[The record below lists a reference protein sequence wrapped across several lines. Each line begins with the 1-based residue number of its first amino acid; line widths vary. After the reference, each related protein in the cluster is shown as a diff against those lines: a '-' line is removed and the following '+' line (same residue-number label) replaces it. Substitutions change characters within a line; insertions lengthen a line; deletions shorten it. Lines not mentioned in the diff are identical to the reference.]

1 MGMDGGGGGKLP
13 YSYAGV
19 GHGDGKLVKS
29 FSRVEPRKFGMGLV
43 AGFLLVTCAYFSTA
57 KFDAIHIAMMS
68 PISKDAAGIGSLVS
82 GAADTSNSKQELDL
96 GVQDRN
102 ALSKEGSKAE
112 VLEKD
117 DGNTSPSGTDSGRNA
132 PLEETFVGDSGDGGG
147 VGASSAAANPA
158 AVGGGRDEV
167 PAKDDDATTAAVLP
181 PVSSEEAGN
190 STQESGVLED
200 EELQVQDEIAKPSS
214 KKSNGSAAAVP
225 TSSGNGS
232 SASVVHSDPA
242 VLPAPV
248 QQIPPTTKEVKAVA
262 DQQIPAVPEVKQ
274 ADSATPAREWKP
286 LCDLTSNRRIDWCE
300 LDGDV
305 RVLGANASVTLVA
318 PPGADERTFREES
331 WRIKPY
337 PRKADPNAMHKIR
350 VLTVQ
355 SVSSSEPPAAP
366 ACTERHEVPA
376 LVFSDRGYS
385 GNYFHAYTD
394 VILPLF
400 LTARQYA
407 GEVMLLVTDFQ
418 MWWIGKYLPVFKSIS
433 NYEPV
438 DLDND
443 PRVRCFRHVQ
453 VGLTNHDDFSIDPRR
468 APNGYSMLDFT
479 KFMRTTYGLPR
490 DVAWP
495 AVTAGAA
502 TNATASSSKPRL
514 LLIAR
519 ARTRRFV
526 NTEEIVRGAEK
537 VGFEVVVSEGEHEV
551 APFAEL
557 ANTCDAIMGVH
568 GAGLTNMVFLPT
580 GGVVIQVVPLGGLE
594 FVASYFRGPSRDMG
608 HRYLEY
614 RITPEESTL
623 IDQFPRDHVIFTD
636 PEGVKSKGWDSLK
649 GAYLDKQDVRL
660 NMKRF
665 RPTLKKAISHL
676 RKAKAN

>member
-13 YSYAGV
+13 YSYAGA
-19 GHGDGKLVKS
+19 GHSDGKLVKS

-57 KFDAIHIAMMS
+57 KFDAIHIAMIS

-82 GAADTSNSKQELDL
+82 GAADTSNSKQQFDL

-117 DGNTSPSGTDSGRNA
+117 DGNTSPSGTDSARNA
-132 PLEETFVGDSGDGGG
+132 PLEDTMRDETFVGDSGDGGG
-147 VGASSAAANPA
+147 VGASPSA
-158 AVGGGRDEV
+158 VVGGRDEA
-167 PAKDDDATTAAVLP
+167 PAKDDDATTTAVLP

-214 KKSNGSAAAVP
+214 KKSNGSAAAAIP
-225 TSSGNGS
+225 TNSGNGS
-232 SASVVHSDPA
+232 SPSVVHSDPA

-248 QQIPPTTKEVKAVA
+248 QQIPPTTQEVKAVA

-300 LDGDV
+300 VDGDV
-305 RVLGANASVTLVA
+305 RVLGANGSVTLVA
-318 PPGADERTFREES
+318 PPAADERTFREES

-337 PRKADPNAMHKIR
+337 PRKADPNAMHHIR

-355 SVSSSEPPAAP
+355 SVSGDVP
-366 ACTERHEVPA
+366 ACTERHDVPA

-495 AVTAGAA
+495 AVSGNVTA
-502 TNATASSSKPRL
+502 SSKPRL

-526 NTEEIVRGAEK
+526 NTDEIVRGAEK

-551 APFAEL
+551 APFAEI
-557 ANTCDAIMGVH
+557 ANSCDAIMGVH
-568 GAGLTNMVFLPT
+568 GAGLTNMVFVPT

-608 HRYLEY
+608 LRYLEY

-623 IDQFPRDHVIFTD
+623 IDQYPRNHVIFTD
-636 PEGVKSKGWDSLK
+636 PEGVKSKGWESLK

-665 RPTLKKAISHL
+665 RPTLKKAIAHL
-676 RKAKAN
+676 RKAKAGGGSN

>member
-1 MGMDGGGGGKLP
+1 
-13 YSYAGV
+13 
-19 GHGDGKLVKS
+19 
-29 FSRVEPRKFGMGLV
+29 MGLV

-57 KFDAIHIAMMS
+57 KFDAIHIAMIS

-82 GAADTSNSKQELDL
+82 GAADTSNAKQKLDL

-132 PLEETFVGDSGDGGG
+132 PLEDSGDGGG
-147 VGASSAAANPA
+147 VGASPAAANPA

-167 PAKDDDATTAAVLP
+167 PAKDDDATTTAVLP

-190 STQESGVLED
+190 STQES
-200 EELQVQDEIAKPSS
+200 
-214 KKSNGSAAAVP
+214 
-225 TSSGNGS
+225 
-232 SASVVHSDPA
+232 
-242 VLPAPV
+242 
-248 QQIPPTTKEVKAVA
+248 
-262 DQQIPAVPEVKQ
+262 
-274 ADSATPAREWKP
+274 DSATPAREWKP

-318 PPGADERTFREES
+318 PPDADERTFREES

-337 PRKADPNAMHKIR
+337 PRKADPNAMRHIR

-355 SVSSSEPPAAP
+355 SVAGEAP
-366 ACTERHEVPA
+366 ACTERHDVPA

-453 VGLTNHDDFSIDPRR
+453 VGLTNHDDFSIDPHR

-479 KFMRTTYGLPR
+479 KFRRTTYGLPR

-495 AVTAGAA
+495 AAA
-502 TNATASSSKPRL
+502 NATSRPRL

-551 APFAEL
+551 APFAEI
-557 ANTCDAIMGVH
+557 ANSCDAIMGVH
-568 GAGLTNMVFLPT
+568 GAGLTNMVFVPT

-636 PEGVKSKGWDSLK
+636 PEGVKSKGWESLK

-676 RKAKAN
+676 RKAKANGGSN